1 MALVPLRQW
10 VLPRCFA
17 NRRHLQE
24 LDAAKEEEAAP
35 LSREQALQASWGG
48 WCCAGGALRLVGCK
62 AGAVWEERGA
72 TCMRRSWGGG
82 RGRLHEAQLGRR
94 AGHLR
99 WVPGQNLRL

>member
-35 LSREQALQASWGG
+35 LSHEQAMQASWGRVLPPLSHCSCWVNVESRCG
-48 WCCAGGALRLVGCK
+48 WF
-62 AGAVWEERGA
+62 
-72 TCMRRSWGGG
+72 
-82 RGRLHEAQLGRR
+82 
-94 AGHLR
+94 
-99 WVPGQNLRL
+99 